1 MAPPES
7 TAIILCGHDP
17 LTTFFDI
24 PFGSRLVQYPGTD
37 GVHYSAMTD
46 AYRIAVTRNATDTLR
61 LIERSLRD
69 ERISDEEWTAGI
81 RDFEE
86 FLVENPNASC
96 DPRRPSRPARKPFIE
111 DIFLAP
117 DGTLWV
123 EVIRSAGNRLE
134 VFDPEGRLL
143 GSLPAPS
150 RKEGSVP
157 AFGAGHLVTVRRDSL
172 DLDHVDVWRI
182 DRAGRGTRGAIID
195 RLESATLVRQ
205 PQRHMQVVGCTHM
218 VERVEAHR
226 PERHFGRQVPPF
238 GPVDG
243 AKIQRVDESVVLAEV
258 Q

>member
-1 MAPPES
+1 MIRRRFKWWDCGQKVELGA
-7 TAIILCGHDP
+7 TARGRA
-17 LTTFFDI
+17 
-24 PFGSRLVQYPGTD
+24 S
-37 GVHYSAMTD
+37 SAVCI
-46 AYRIAVTRNATDTLR
+46 RIAVTRNATDTLR

-172 DLDHVDVWRI
+172 GPGPRGRLE
-182 DRAGRGTRGAIID
+182 DRAGGARDTPVPLLLALGRRGETR
-195 RLESATLVRQ
+195 RR
-205 PQRHMQVVGCTHM
+205 
-218 VERVEAHR
+218 
-226 PERHFGRQVPPF
+226 
-238 GPVDG
+238 
-243 AKIQRVDESVVLAEV
+243 
-258 Q
+258 